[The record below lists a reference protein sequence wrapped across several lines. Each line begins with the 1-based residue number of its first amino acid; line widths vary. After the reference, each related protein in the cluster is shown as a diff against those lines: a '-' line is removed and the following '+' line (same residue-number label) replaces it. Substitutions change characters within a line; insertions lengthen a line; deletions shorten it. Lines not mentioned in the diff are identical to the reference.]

1 MSVVGL
7 EEQKRHMNV
16 DFDEDDDL
24 ISTKIDVAESYTTD
38 LIGENIAEMNP
49 VPGAL
54 RQAIMMLAAHF
65 YENRE
70 ATSFDGRANEMPFG
84 FLSLISPYRR
94 WGF

>member
-1 MSVVGL
+1 MSIVNL
-7 EEQKRHMNV
+7 EDQKRHMNV
-16 DFDEDDDL
+16 DFDDDDAL
-24 ISTKIDVAESYTTD
+24 ISDEIDAAESYTTELVGSD
-38 LIGENIAEMNP
+38 IASMSP

-70 ATSFDGRANEMPFG
+70 AASFDGRANQLPFG
-84 FLSLISPYRR
+84 FLGLVSPYRS